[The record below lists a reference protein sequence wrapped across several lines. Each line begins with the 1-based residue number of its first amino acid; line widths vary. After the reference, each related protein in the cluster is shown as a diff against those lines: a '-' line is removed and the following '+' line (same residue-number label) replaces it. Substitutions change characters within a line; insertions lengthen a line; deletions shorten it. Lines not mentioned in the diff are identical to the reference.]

1 MSVEDFFSK
10 VYAKHVERTFILTQ
24 VGNTALHD
32 AVLVQS
38 AACVRVLLLA
48 RADTNIR
55 NSVWALWVKSRY
67 QRASIATSFFVH
79 FRRHNQNPSSFILV
93 NFAARFNRHG
103 APFRFLHVVKVPT

>member
-1 MSVEDFFSK
+1 MQ
-10 VYAKHVERTFILTQ
+10 KHVERTFILAQ

-55 NSVWALWVKSRY
+55 NSVWALGVKSRY
-67 QRASIATSFFVH
+67 QRAPIATSFFAH
-79 FRRHNQNPSSFILV
+79 FSRHYENPSSLPSYLSSLPLASIDTGPV
-93 NFAARFNRHG
+93 K
-103 APFRFLHVVKVPT
+103 FRFLHVVKVTT